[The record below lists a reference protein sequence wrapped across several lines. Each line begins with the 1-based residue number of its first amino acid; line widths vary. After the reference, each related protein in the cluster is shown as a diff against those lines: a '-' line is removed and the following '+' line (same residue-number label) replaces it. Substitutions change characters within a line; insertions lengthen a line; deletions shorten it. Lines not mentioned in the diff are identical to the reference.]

1 MSLSELKNSLDEKV
15 WDIYSKG
22 LTCTVNQVDSDFGT
36 NICKRYKPHSV
47 EDIAKICAAIRP
59 SFNAWREQFLSR
71 KPYTNGNKYMDD
83 LLKDTD
89 HYILFQENVM
99 QYFEWLGVSPAE
111 SIGLIKKISK
121 KKIHP
126 EDFKN
131 LEDRIKSSWIDK
143 VGTIDGFQDNWEM
156 IQGCMAYGFNCISGK
171 TIIDR
176 GFKNQHSSL
185 TVEEMYFS
193 KNNKDWAKK
202 NGHINLYKKYNRHG
216 YGYSISMQNDN
227 RLRKNNILDIYYA
240 GYKNVYRI
248 TTESGKYID
257 CTLNHKFPTIRGELQ
272 LSELNVGDYLY
283 CKDKYDSTRI
293 KNDNLT
299 NGKFELNY
307 PQKGECGF
315 QKKNFSPT
323 RLYREEKNKH
333 IKNGDCCEICGAPMN
348 KRFELHHKDL
358 DPTNN
363 CIENHMW
370 LCNNCHKRIH
380 YKQGRTKSYE
390 KGIPVKLEKIISIDF
405 VGKENVYNV
414 SMSNPYHNY
423 VVNDGVVTSNSPHA
437 LGYAYDSLYCAYL
450 KSHYPIEYYS
460 VVLNIY
466 ENDEER
472 TSKLTKE
479 LDYFGIKLN
488 NPKFRYSKSDYFFDN
503 EQKTI
508 YKGTKSIKFLNGEVS
523 NALYDLRN
531 NQYEDFSDALKDI
544 LGTGINSRQLNI
556 LIKLDYFSEF
566 GNSKELLR
574 IVDICT
580 MFKNGEAKSMSKTKL
595 ENDNILYRIVARN
608 SNETPKK
615 FTINNCWNIIKECE
629 FYIKSVGIKDFTYK
643 EKADFQ
649 NEYMGYIDL
658 KTNDEKDRPNIFVLS
673 KRELKS
679 KTSKEPWAVQIEGQ
693 SIGSGIRNSYTIF
706 YKEYKKEPFDK
717 MDIIRIKRFHKNN
730 RGYWNV
736 DSYERM
742 LGI

>member
-36 NICKRYKPHSV
+36 NICRKYKPHSI

-131 LEDRIKSSWIDK
+131 LEDRIKENWIK
-143 VGTIDGFQDNWEM
+143 NVGSIDGFQENWEM
-156 IQGCMAYGFNCISGK
+156 IQGCMAYGFNCVSGN
-171 TIIDR
+171 TIIDK
-176 GFKNQHSSL
+176 GFKNQYTSL

-202 NGHINLYKKYNRHG
+202 NGHINLHKKYNRFG
-216 YGYSISMQNDN
+216 YGIALSMQEDGKV
-227 RLRKNNILDIYYA
+227 RKNEILDIYYA
-240 GYKNVYRI
+240 GYKNIYRI
-248 TTESGKYID
+248 RTESGKYID
-257 CTLNHKFPTIRGELQ
+257 CTLNHKFPTIKGELE
-272 LSELNVGDYLY
+272 LSELSIGDYLY
-283 CKDKYDSTRI
+283 CKQPYVKP
-293 KNDNLT
+293 T
-299 NGKFELNY
+299 NGGRLTDGNYENNY
-307 PQKGECGF
+307 PSKGQCGF
-315 QKKNFSPT
+315 RKKPNCPT
-323 RLYREEKNKH
+323 NIYIGTRTIHQQNK
-333 IKNGDCCEICGAPMN
+333 DCCEMCGTPYN
-348 KRFELHHKDL
+348 IRFELHHKDFDHTHNTL
-358 DPTNN
+358 DNL
-363 CIENHMW
+363 MW
-370 LCNNCHKRIH
+370 LCNNCHKKIH
-380 YKQGRTKSYE
+380 YSGGRTKVFE
-390 KGIPVKLEKIISIDF
+390 RGLDTKLEKIISIEY
-405 VGKENVYNV
+405 VGKENVYNI
-414 SMSNPYHNY
+414 SMGNPNHNY
-423 VVNDGVVTSNSPHA
+423 VVNDGIITSNSPHA

-479 LDYFGIKLN
+479 LDCFGIKLN
-488 NPKFRYSKSDYFFDN
+488 NPKFRYSKSDYFFDK

-508 YKGTKSIKFLNGEVS
+508 YKGTRSIKFLNAAV
-523 NALYDLRN
+523 
-531 NQYEDFSDALKDI
+531 SDALYSLRDRKYNDFTDALQDI
-544 LGTGINSRQLNI
+544 FKTGIDSRQLNI

-566 GNSKELLR
+566 GNSRELLK
-574 IVDICT
+574 IVNMCS
-580 MFKNGEAKSMSKTKL
+580 MFKNGEAKSVSKTKI
-595 ENDNILYRIVARN
+595 ENDNILYRIVARH

-615 FTINNCWNIIKECE
+615 FTINNCWEILKDCE
-629 FYIKSVGIKDFTYK
+629 FYIKSVDIKDFTFK
-643 EKADFQ
+643 EKANFQ
-649 NEYMGYIDL
+649 MEYMGYVDL
-658 KTNDEKDRPNIFVLS
+658 KTNNEKDRPNIFVLS
-673 KRELKS
+673 MRKLKAKNS
-679 KTSKEPWAVQIEGQ
+679 SEPWAVQIDGQ

-706 YKEYKKEPFDK
+706 YRDYKKEPFENN
-717 MDIIRIKRFHKNN
+717 DIIRIKKFHKNV

-736 DSYERM
+736 DSYERIF
-742 LGI
+742 GI